1 MPDNRINFP
10 STLVDFINT
19 VGVTGQAHDE
29 YPSPGAQARYDHL
42 RLFLIGLLSNQS
54 SYLEPT
60 NYREGSLWFDL
71 NDLRLKIRRS
81 LDSGSTWVNVSDSI
95 KLGDTDLTAWFE
107 SVNLSLVSLTP
118 EIVYKGIVATQG
130 VDYINIPA
138 SVSPYIGANT
148 KAYVTIN
155 GDNANL
161 AKRLYVL
168 SPQDVVIEGSPASL
182 LRLSTVTLDISD
194 TFLVV
199 LRSVPTTTFVT
210 DPITVV

>member
-1 MPDNRINFP
+1 MPDHRINFP

-19 VGVTGQAHDE
+19 VGVTGQTHDE

-60 NYREGSLWFDL
+60 NYREGTLWFDL

-81 LDSGSTWVNVSDSI
+81 VGGGSTWVNVSDSI
-95 KLGDTDLTAWFE
+95 KLGDTDLTAWFT
-107 SVNLSLVSLTP
+107 SVNLSLESVTP
-118 EIVYKGIVATQG
+118 EIVFRGTIVTQG
-130 VDYINIPA
+130 IDYISIPG
-138 SVSPYIGANT
+138 SISSYIGSNT

-161 AKRLYVL
+161 SKRLYVL
-168 SPQDVVIEGSPASL
+168 SPQDVTIEGAPPVL
-182 LRLSTVTLDISD
+182 LRLATVTLDTLD
-194 TFLVV
+194 TFMVV
-199 LRSVPTTTFVT
+199 LRSVPSATFVS